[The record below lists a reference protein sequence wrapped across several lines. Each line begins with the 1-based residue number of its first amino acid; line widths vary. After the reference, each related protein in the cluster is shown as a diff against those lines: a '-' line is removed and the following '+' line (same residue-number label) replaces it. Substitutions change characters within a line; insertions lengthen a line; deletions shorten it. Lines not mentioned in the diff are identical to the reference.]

1 MNILKT
7 LLGESFFSPRM
18 EHWEFVSRR
27 VTLPPSMDDMVL
39 SNVNTKCF
47 DARWSVYICNGLLFQ
62 FVLVLNESR
71 AFEWQCRPPGYLV
84 LGGTVYSRSHELQL
98 SVISERN
105 CSNSMQ

>member
-27 VTLPPSMDDMVL
+27 VTLPPSMNDMVL

-47 DARWSVYICNGLLFQ
+47 DARWSAIMVSSFSLYWSWTKAERLNDSVDLL
-62 FVLVLNESR
+62 
-71 AFEWQCRPPGYLV
+71 
-84 LGGTVYSRSHELQL
+84 
-98 SVISERN
+98 VI
-105 CSNSMQ
+105 